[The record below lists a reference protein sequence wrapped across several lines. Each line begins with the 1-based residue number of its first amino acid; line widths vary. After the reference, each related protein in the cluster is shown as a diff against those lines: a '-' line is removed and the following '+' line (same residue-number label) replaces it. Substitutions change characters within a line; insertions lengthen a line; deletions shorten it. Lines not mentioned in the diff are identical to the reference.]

1 MATSGKFRL
10 KWYGNRVQREMSAL
24 AARRLNYVAEYLRG
38 KIVRNLLKGK
48 TRIHGPSKPGE
59 FPHAD
64 TGMLAKSIF
73 VGRAD
78 ANERNPTATVGTNL
92 VYGRVHE
99 IKRSFLRR
107 TLYEEFPVM
116 KQIALRGGRGG
127 GGGNFTI
134 TGIETFE

>member
-1 MATSGKFRL
+1 MMASTKRFRL
-10 KWYGNRVQREMSAL
+10 KWFGKQVT
-24 AARRLNYVAEYLRG
+24 AAMRAKAASRLNYVAEHLRG
-38 KIVRNLLKGK
+38 KIVRNLSTP
-48 TRIHGPSKPGE
+48 TRTHGPSKVGE

-64 TGMLAKSIF
+64 TGKLRQSIF

-78 ANERNPTATVGTNL
+78 PGDKNPSALVGTNL
-92 VYGRVHE
+92 IYGRVHE

-116 KQIALRGGRGG
+116 RQIVLRGGRGG

-134 TGIETFE
+134 TGVDE